1 MKDKDRMREIYKK
14 IKNLTSVIND
24 PKIVGTINEVKA
36 KMMMYDGNF
45 TEAAEVM
52 LDAFLNY

>member
-1 MKDKDRMREIYKK
+1 MREIYKK

-45 TEAAEVM
+45 VEA
-52 LDAFLNY
+52 